1 MRKRCVPNSATR
13 ESGPKHMK
21 TDVAIIGGGFA
32 GTSAAITLARANRS
46 VVLVDSGK
54 PRNRYAEHAHGI
66 LGFDAASPSEML
78 DAGHR
83 EFLSF
88 CGKIVEASATS
99 LTADVHSTRANTI
112 SWQVVLSNGEMIH
125 ARQVLVATGIAD
137 KLPAVSGLHE
147 LWGSRI
153 FHCPYCHGYEIRKKK
168 LVVVGGENP
177 GFTFRITKLLSKWTG
192 DITFYPNGLDLSEQ
206 EQDSMERLG
215 ITIDPHTVRA
225 VSKTSQYE
233 AGITVQTDAR
243 EIDYEACFTG
253 PDFMPNDGLLRDAG
267 CAVDGGWVITE
278 AGKTSQNG
286 IWAAGNVISSPDQ
299 IPQAMGAGAAVAI
312 KIDQYMFDQDL
323 PVID

>member
-112 SWQVVLSNGEMIH
+112 SWPVVLSNGEMIH
-125 ARQVLVATGIAD
+125 ARHVLVATGIAD

-153 FHCPYCHGYEIRKKK
+153 FDCPYCHGYEIRKKNLSSLEGK
-168 LVVVGGENP
+168 IP
-177 GFTFRITKLLSKWTG
+177 GLPFGLLSCSR
-192 DITFYPNGLDLSEQ
+192 NGLATSRFIPMGWIFLSKNRTVWKGWGLPLTHTRCARCRNPA
-206 EQDSMERLG
+206 SM
-215 ITIDPHTVRA
+215 
-225 VSKTSQYE
+225 K
-233 AGITVQTDAR
+233 R
-243 EIDYEACFTG
+243 E
-253 PDFMPNDGLLRDAG
+253 
-267 CAVDGGWVITE
+267 
-278 AGKTSQNG
+278 
-286 IWAAGNVISSPDQ
+286 
-299 IPQAMGAGAAVAI
+299 
-312 KIDQYMFDQDL
+312 
-323 PVID
+323 